1 MCIFIQKQGQ
11 KSSKHNKKNI
21 FEVINDSLSIQ
32 KYLSSFS
39 HFPVWTS
46 SFFSLT
52 VK

>member
-11 KSSKHNKKNI
+11 KI
-21 FEVINDSLSIQ
+21 FETQQ
-32 KYLSSFS
+32 KIFLKLLKEALGSFTFS

>member
-1 MCIFIQKQGQ
+1 MYLYPKTGAKIFETQQ
-11 KSSKHNKKNI
+11 KNI

-32 KYLSSFS
+32 KYHSSFS

>member
-11 KSSKHNKKNI
+11 KSSKHNKKI
-21 FEVINDSLSIQ
+21 FLKLLKETLG
-32 KYLSSFS
+32 SFTFP